1 MKTNKKKVLKKIE
14 PIFHKVFEN
23 KKIKL
28 KFTSSSKNISRWDSL
43 AQINLVVNIEKLF
56 KIRFNVSGSTLTAD
70 LNSDEWNHILIT
82 KTDIVSPLVYF

>member
-56 KIRFNVSGSTLTAD
+56 KIRFNVSELSRLKNVGEMID
-70 LNSDEWNHILIT
+70 LII
-82 KTDIVSPLVYF
+82 KKI